1 MGTLSGVVSG
11 LSTSM
16 QARQD
21 QDKKAVKSQMLWI
34 ACSGL
39 DAAMHDTMKP
49 LIGEVVMIKTAAM
62 PGDNFV
68 HGVLSSLSPLAL
80 DRGVYS
86 LNNLKERFNKVE
98 KVARRVAWVGE
109 DGGSLLK
116 YIWTQLPPVS
126 AHGGYVDKD
135 T

>member
-1 MGTLSGVVSG
+1 MSEELYKIRTSHLEKLSSLSGVVSG

-16 QARQD
+16 QARQE

-39 DAAMHDTMKP
+39 DAAMDTMKP

-62 PGDNFV
+62 PGDDFV
-68 HGVLSSLSPLAL
+68 HGVLSNLSPLAL

-116 YIWTQLPPVS
+116 
-126 AHGGYVDKD
+126 
-135 T
+135 

>member
-1 MGTLSGVVSG
+1 
-11 LSTSM
+11 
-16 QARQD
+16 
-21 QDKKAVKSQMLWI
+21 MLWI

-39 DAAMHDTMKP
+39 DAAMYDTMKP

-116 YIWTQLPPVS
+116 YGLSYLQSVLMVGCRQGHLFNRRWQPISPQYPRVTS
-126 AHGGYVDKD
+126 
-135 T
+135 